1 MYPGLC
7 TGYQFFCCE
16 KLFLDNC
23 IALSL
28 LQGADLSGE
37 ASAKT
42 RRDPAASVPRI
53 SREREKPLII
63 ANTKGEMRMRK
74 EDKNRNYKE
83 VKLEGKGIDRYYK
96 NPLTN
101 VFQYEYALYRV
112 VADLFS
118 SVSCKSLCVESLR
131 LYFTELPRR
140 SEQMNGGQE
149 SMEKERKRKLQ
160 EDLLEEMTMLIS
172 RDVIGKINFPMM
184 NICRAEVR
192 VRKRSDETH
201 SFIFTDGVYGFS
213 VRLNMPGMKGHPK
226 GIKVRNISYS
236 PTEEKK
242 SKGRAARK
250 CAA

>member
-1 MYPGLC
+1 MGKS
-7 TGYQFFCCE
+7 E
-16 KLFLDNC
+16 
-23 IALSL
+23 
-28 LQGADLSGE
+28 
-37 ASAKT
+37 
-42 RRDPAASVPRI
+42 
-53 SREREKPLII
+53 
-63 ANTKGEMRMRK
+63 
-74 EDKNRNYKE
+74 KNRNYKE
-83 VKLEGKGIDRYYK
+83 VKLEGKGIDRYYR

-101 VFQYEYALYRV
+101 VYQYEYALYRV

-131 LYFTELPRR
+131 LYFTELPVRT
-140 SEQMNGGQE
+140 EQMNGEQE
-149 SMEKERKRKLQ
+149 SMEKERKRKTQ

-213 VRLNMPGMKGHPK
+213 VRIDMPGKKGHPK
-226 GIKVRNISYS
+226 GITVRNISNHPS
-236 PTEEKK
+236 DKK
-242 SKGRAARK
+242 RSKDRAAQK